1 MAYLTEA
8 QVACFWSTGCIT
20 VENAVT
26 REQLSQMRHDF
37 EQWVEESRSHTEP
50 FGEMLDGRP
59 RFDVDPDHS
68 AEHPSLRR
76 VASPTE
82 LSDAYLGVLKTSA
95 MTDMVAELI
104 GPDIKFHHSK
114 INSKLPHT
122 STTVKWHQDFT
133 FDPHSN
139 DDLVTALLFLDDV
152 TVENGPLMVAPGS
165 HKGPLLSLRQG
176 GVFTGAVSEIH
187 SQNFEAQAVMQTAP
201 AGAVCLMHSRVAH
214 ASTQNRSA
222 RPRTLFI
229 AAISAAD
236 AVPLAPIAVPSVHA
250 GMILRGRDN
259 GHIRSVAFEME
270 APEIPAGA
278 SFFTQQAAM

>member
-1 MAYLTEA
+1 MACLTDTQIER
-8 QVACFWSTGCIT
+8 FREEGCIT
-20 VENAVT
+20 VEGAAT
-26 REQLSQMRHDF
+26 AQQLSEMRRDF
-37 EQWVEESRSHTEP
+37 SQWVEQSRDHDAP

-59 RFDVDPDHS
+59 RFDIDPDHS
-68 AEHPSLRR
+68 AERPSLRR

-82 LSDAYLGVLKTSA
+82 LSDAYLNVLKTGA

-152 TVENGPLMVAPGS
+152 TEENGPLMVAPGS
-165 HKGPLLSLRQG
+165 HRGPLLSLRQN
-176 GVFTGAVSEIH
+176 GVFTGAVNEMEA
-187 SQNFEAQAVMQTAP
+187 NRFERQSVKQTGP

-214 ASTQNRSA
+214 ASTRNRSA

-229 AAISAAD
+229 AAISATD

-250 GMILRGRDN
+250 GMMLRGRDT
-259 GHIRSVAFEME
+259 GRIRSVAFEME
-270 APEIPAGA
+270 TPEIPDGA